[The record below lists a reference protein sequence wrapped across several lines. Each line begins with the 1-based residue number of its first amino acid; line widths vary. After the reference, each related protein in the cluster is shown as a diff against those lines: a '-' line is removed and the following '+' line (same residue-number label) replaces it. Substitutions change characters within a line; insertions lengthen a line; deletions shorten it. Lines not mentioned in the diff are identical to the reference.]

1 MLKKLLTLIVL
12 SGTLALH
19 TWGQVN
25 RGTIRGTVSDPSGAV
40 VAGAKVTAIHVAS
53 GVSAST
59 VSTGAGNYS
68 VQALPAGIY
77 QVEAEAPGFKKLAR
91 ENVRVE
97 IGVIV
102 ALDLPLEVGGTSETV
117 TVTAEA
123 PQLRKET
130 SDLSTS
136 VKTEIFMNMPLAMG
150 TGRSPTS
157 FAGFVTPGAV
167 SQAGPNGGGYS
178 PTSFSGSQLISGEV
192 LLDGLSVTFAPQPGT
207 SDAVGGIATEAIQEA
222 SVTTATASAE
232 FGTGGSVTQQY
243 TIRSGTNRYHGNL
256 YEYFRNTAL
265 DAKAWFARFRPPQH
279 RNEYGGSLGG
289 PVGIPHLFKTRK
301 TFFFVN

>member
-1 MLKKLLTLIVL
+1 MSEKLLTLIVL
-12 SGTLALH
+12 LAALALH

-68 VQALPAGIY
+68 VQALPAGVY

-102 ALDLPLEVGGTSETV
+102 GLDLPLEVGGTSETV

-150 TGRSPTS
+150 TGRNPTS
-157 FAGFVTPGAV
+157 FAGTDRQGE
-167 SQAGPNGGGYS
+167 GGR
-178 PTSFSGSQLISGEV
+178 V
-192 LLDGLSVTFAPQPGT
+192 C
-207 SDAVGGIATEAIQEA
+207 
-222 SVTTATASAE
+222 
-232 FGTGGSVTQQY
+232 
-243 TIRSGTNRYHGNL
+243 
-256 YEYFRNTAL
+256 
-265 DAKAWFARFRPPQH
+265 
-279 RNEYGGSLGG
+279 
-289 PVGIPHLFKTRK
+289 
-301 TFFFVN
+301 